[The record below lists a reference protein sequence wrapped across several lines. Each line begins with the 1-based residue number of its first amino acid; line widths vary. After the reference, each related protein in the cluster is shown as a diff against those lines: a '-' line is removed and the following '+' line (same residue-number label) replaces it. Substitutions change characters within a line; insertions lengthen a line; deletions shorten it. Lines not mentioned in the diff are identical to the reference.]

1 MSVERRGEFAFDYL
15 LHEGTAPTK
24 VQFHFLEELNLP
36 VAIQTWELPVG
47 GSEGMHRHDGEQ
59 ALEEF
64 YLVVEGSARMHLGDE
79 ILELEA
85 GDTALAPAGVDHDLI
100 NAGEG
105 PLRILTVW
113 GTPGAAD
120 FSSFGSAR
128 ASKEARAL
136 AADRTKGPSGTPPSR

>member
-1 MSVERRGEFAFDYL
+1 MSVERRGEYAFDYL

-36 VAIQTWELPVG
+36 VAIQTWELPPG
-47 GSEGMHRHDGEQ
+47 GSEGIHSHAGEQ

-64 YLVVEGSARMHLGDE
+64 YLVVAGRARMHLGDE
-79 ILELEA
+79 VLELEA

-105 PLRILTVW
+105 ALRILTVW
-113 GTPGAAD
+113 GTPGTAD

-128 ASKEARAL
+128 ASREARAL
-136 AADRTKGPSGTPPSR
+136 AGGQAEDPTGAPPAT

>member
-15 LHEGTAPTK
+15 LHEGSAPTR

-36 VAIQTWELPVG
+36 VAIQTWELPPG

-64 YLVVEGSARMHLGDE
+64 YLVVTGTARMHLGDE
-79 ILELEA
+79 VLDLEA
-85 GDTALAPAGVDHDLI
+85 GDTVLAPAGVDHDLI
-100 NAGEG
+100 NAGDV

-113 GTPGAAD
+113 GTPGRAD

-128 ASKEARAL
+128 ASAEARLL
-136 AADRTKGPSGTPPSR
+136 ADSQAQDPS